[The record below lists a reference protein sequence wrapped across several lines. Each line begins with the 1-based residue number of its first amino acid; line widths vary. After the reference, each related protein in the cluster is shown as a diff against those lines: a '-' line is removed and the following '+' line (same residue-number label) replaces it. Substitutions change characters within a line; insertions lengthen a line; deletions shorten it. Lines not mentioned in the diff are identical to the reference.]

1 MPSHSDPREPEPNPS
16 CVHNLCRHV
25 LNRIGG
31 RRHVPADL
39 LKELAR
45 DLSLPRERVRAA
57 LQELVAAGELAYT
70 FEHGRTFLEPS
81 FDRPVRLSDR
91 IILTPPGRVFQARPG
106 EAILQI
112 TPGASFGAGRHPTTR
127 LALKAID
134 FVLGRGGESL
144 TRRGSCVLD
153 IGTGSGALAMAAVK
167 LGIETGVGV
176 DIDPCAVVE
185 AKANVELNGLSGR
198 ISVSDRAVET
208 IDGVYAMVAANLRT
222 PTLARL
228 APYIAEYTAPR
239 GALVMSGIR
248 TAECNELLGAFE
260 KRSFMVIWIEEE
272 HEWAGL
278 VMTKRP

>member
-112 TPGASFGAGRHPTTR
+112 ISGASFGAGRHPTTR

-176 DIDPCAVVE
+176 DIDPCAVAE

-198 ISVSDRAVET
+198 IGVSDRAVET

-228 APYIAEYTAPR
+228 APYLAGFTAPR

-272 HEWAGL
+272 QEWAGL